1 MLSADWSAERKE
13 VEWREAAA
21 EGALDP
27 VLGPFVQ
34 CAEAD
39 AADLLGRLLTEQ
51 VRPVIQGVLR
61 RGAGDG
67 RAEPETSDLEGEVL
81 ALLVE
86 RLRRLRLER
95 GAPPVRD
102 LRAYTAAVTFHV
114 VSDHRR
120 RQRLEGRRMAG
131 SDGGVHELAD
141 AQPDAAAAFERRT
154 YLHRLWQE
162 ITALPP
168 RQAAALLLNLRDAKG
183 ANAVSLLPLTGV
195 ASLRDVARIL
205 GMPAEELAALWSRLP
220 LDDATIA
227 VTLGLSR
234 QQVINLRKSARQR
247 LARRMRAR

>member
-1 MLSADWSAERKE
+1 MLSADWSAERKD

-21 EGALDP
+21 EGVLDP
-27 VLGPFVQ
+27 VLGPLVQ
-34 CAEAD
+34 CLEAEAP
-39 AADLLGRLLTEQ
+39 DLLGRLLTEQ

-67 RAEPETSDLEGEVL
+67 GAELSDLEGEVL

-95 GAPPVRD
+95 GMPPVRD

-131 SDGGVHELAD
+131 RDDGGVQELAD
-141 AQPDAAAAFERRT
+141 VQPDAAVAFERRT